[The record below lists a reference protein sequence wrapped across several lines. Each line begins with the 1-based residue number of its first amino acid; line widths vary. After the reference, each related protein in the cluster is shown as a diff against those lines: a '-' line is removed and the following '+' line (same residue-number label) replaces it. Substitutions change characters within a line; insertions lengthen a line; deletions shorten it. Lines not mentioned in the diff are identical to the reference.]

1 MEKAALLKDLIL
13 GLDTCTRWLNL
24 ALLDWEG
31 HLVAGTQ
38 EEVVTHTTRLVP
50 ALDALF
56 LSAGRS
62 RGDLCAVGVV
72 LGPGSFTG
80 LRVGIAAAEG
90 LSKGLGVPAFGLDSL
105 AALAEAA
112 TGEGTGLA
120 LLDARRK
127 QVYAGSFVRE
137 GDAVYSASLPVA
149 IGPEEVLARMP
160 GPSWAAGDGVTL
172 VEGWPEGCILSAGI
186 PNLAVSAARNA
197 LRALRD
203 GRSPGVLTPLYVRA
217 PDIREPGGG

>member
-1 MEKAALLKDLIL
+1 MSRDLIL

-24 ALLDWEG
+24 ALLDAQG
-31 HLVAGTQ
+31 RLLASSQ
-38 EEVVTHTTRLVP
+38 EEVVTHTTRVLP

-56 LSAGRS
+56 RSAGRP
-62 RGDLCAVGVV
+62 REDLCAIGVV
-72 LGPGSFTG
+72 IGPGSFTG
-80 LRVGIAAAEG
+80 LRVGLAAAEG

-112 TGEGTGLA
+112 TGEGTGVA

-137 GDAVYSASLPVA
+137 GDAVLSASVPVA

-160 GPSWAAGDGVTL
+160 GPTWAVGDGVTL
-172 VEGWPEGCILSAGI
+172 VAGWPEGCILSPGI
-186 PNLAVSAARNA
+186 PNIAVSAARVA
-197 LRALRD
+197 RRALGE
-203 GRSPGVLTPLYVRA
+203 GRSPGILTPLYVRA
-217 PDIREPGGG
+217 PDVRQPG